1 MKLLFENWKKY
12 LTELQD
18 FDFSTLQLKDTLEP
32 NLWQK
37 DELNPEIKEK
47 LKDPRVREL
56 LKKYQGGS

>member
-1 MKLLFENWKKY
+1 MKLLFENWREY

-32 NLWQK
+32 NLWQN

-47 LKDPRVREL
+47 LKEIA
-56 LKKYQGGS
+56 